1 MWEESFNFNSTDETC
16 AMPFLIDGYNL
27 YHALRKYSEEWA
39 DTIPQAMCQWIEK
52 DMNRIGDWAIVVFDG
67 TRPRG
72 SFSQEDGE
80 KHVSVLFS
88 GGGKDADSILVS
100 LIQKNTAP
108 RRLIVVSS
116 DNRLRT
122 AARRRKATSLSANE
136 YLLALTKRQEKK
148 PVRSREPREKHQ
160 GLVPGQTSQWMEL
173 FGFEPEEP
181 D

>member
-1 MWEESFNFNSTDETC
+1 
-16 AMPFLIDGYNL
+16 MPFLIDGYNL

-72 SFSQEDGE
+72 SFSQEGRE

-148 PVRSREPREKHQ
+148 RVRSKEPQEKQQ
-160 GLVPGQTSQWMEL
+160 GLFPGEAGKWMEL